1 MNYKELTT
9 KAKIKFWKRALKRR
23 QERLERSQTRKKQL
37 RQLIKKANSRIARI
51 KTELSL
57 VSDQGVEFVAYWEG
71 FPNQGKPY
79 NDPVG
84 HCTVGYGHLL
94 HRGNCTPDSS
104 KAVWIEGQKTPG
116 VLTKEEGKRL
126 LKKDLTYFALGV
138 KEKTLLWHKLTT
150 NERDALV
157 SFAFNV
163 GLGAYGD
170 STLLKKLNRGDMP
183 GAANEF
189 LRWVYADGQKLP
201 GLERR
206 RKAEREMFLGV

>member
-9 KAKIKFWKRALKRR
+9 RGKIKFWQRKYEKRVK
-23 QERLERSQTRKKQL
+23 RLEGNRIYRKWL
-37 RQLIKKANSRIARI
+37 IAVIKKANKRIAKI

-57 VSDQGVEFVAYWEG
+57 ISDKGVEFVAYWEG
-71 FPNQGKPY
+71 FFDRPY

-84 HCTVGYGHLL
+84 HCTIGYGHLI
-94 HRGNCTPDSS
+94 HRGNCTAADSQQ
-104 KAVWIEGQKTPG
+104 VWIDGQKKIG

-138 KEKTLLWHKLTT
+138 KEKTVIWNKLKTH
-150 NERDALV
+150 ERDALV
-157 SFAFNV
+157 SFAYNV
-163 GLGAYGD
+163 GLGAYSQ
-170 STLLKKLNRGDMP
+170 STLLKKLNAGDKP

-189 LRWVYADGQKLP
+189 LRWVYADGIKLP

>member
-1 MNYKELTT
+1 MNYKKLTT
-9 KAKIKFWKRALKRR
+9 KAKIKFWKRVYDRRRKRL
-23 QERLERSQTRKKQL
+23 QEKQSYKKWL
-37 RQLIKKANSRIARI
+37 IKVIKKANQRIARI

-57 VSDQGVEFVAYWEG
+57 ISDKGVEFVAYWEG
-71 FPNQGKPY
+71 FFDRPY

-84 HCTVGYGHLL
+84 HCTIGYGHLI
-94 HRGNCTPDSS
+94 HRGNCTPADS
-104 KAVWIEGQKTPG
+104 KLVWIDGQEKPG
-116 VLTKEEGKRL
+116 VLTKKEGEKL
-126 LKKDLTYFALGV
+126 LKKDLTYFALEV
-138 KEKTLLWHKLTT
+138 KEATTVWHNLKT

-157 SFAFNV
+157 SFAYNV
-163 GLGAYGD
+163 GLGAYRD
-170 STLLKKLNRGDMP
+170 STLLKKLNRGNKP